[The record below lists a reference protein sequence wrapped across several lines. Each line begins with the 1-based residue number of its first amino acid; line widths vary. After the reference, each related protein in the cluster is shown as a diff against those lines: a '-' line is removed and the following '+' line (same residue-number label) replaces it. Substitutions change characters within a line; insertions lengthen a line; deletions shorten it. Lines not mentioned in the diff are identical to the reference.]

1 MNCPSCSKPL
11 PDQTRYCPSCGAG
24 VDVAAR
30 LDVRVDVEH
39 NMGRVVGVQTDAIHG
54 DVYGGDIYQVQ
65 VYVLS
70 EASRAGSPPA
80 GAGLPAGPYKFLSPF
95 TPVDQA
101 IFKGRQVEIEQ
112 VVRRVGE
119 GRLLVV
125 YGPAG
130 VGKTSLLAA
139 GVIPEL
145 IRAGALAVHIRD
157 YSRPL
162 GAALW
167 AALQGSQTEL
177 AVSLPETEELPA
189 LLVNLPS
196 QLSGTLVLV
205 LDQFESLFR
214 TTIDPQLYAQIINE
228 LVTSLRQVEPEYLRL
243 ILCIEDNALVRLSD
257 LQQALPE
264 IFRSFMQ
271 LKPLDS
277 AQANAAIVEP
287 LEAFKPPPVYIPTE
301 FVSSL
306 LIPDLI
312 ELSPEMPGAVYPPHL
327 QIVCHHLF
335 ETAVRLSPPLIDQ
348 ALYLK
353 AGGAEGILAG
363 FLDETLRLGFGADAE
378 LCYRCLVALSAAGV
392 SAWVAAD
399 ELVIDGLEKL
409 DVQAGLERLLQAG
422 LLISRLNQGLTEY
435 AFTSPIVAQEVLKMA
450 GPEIESLSRARADL
464 ERGWSGWLANGDL
477 VPARP
482 LHRITAAG
490 QQLLPGFVKS
500 LLLIRSSLTAG
511 VSPAVWI
518 SGLESSE
525 ARALI
530 TELEGIAPGD
540 SELHPSLTRQMQA
553 KIILGIDPDQ
563 QPKTSEA
570 GFGLLAQSSV
580 NNPDPTIRG
589 AAVLALQAPDAH
601 QALSRLDWALGE
613 FPGGWQRFWRKS
625 ELRGLLE
632 DEIPKFYELNRPLP
646 AIQRFRI
653 WLWRLWRALRRKGT
667 TILWSMLG
675 AGLGA
680 GLGLGVWPGLVAWL
694 AGSVT
699 PGFLGFVHLIYGLIL
714 GAVLSAGISLGK
726 VLRLSKTASAGDTV
740 PAIRPGWLVVLMG
753 GLGFGL
759 GYIWIFVLNGGVL
772 LSSNL
777 LVLGLGVLAGL
788 GLSTFLA
795 HQILAVTQVRTK
807 ELWLRSGTAGLIFG
821 LIQLLLGTPAGRSL
835 AISYPEQ
842 AFRADFT
849 RFATSRFV
857 ESLMDGIPAWPV
869 FLSVLDAAA
878 VGVVLAAGIS
888 ADALNCHAGVQ
899 IPGSQ
904 PGDTSSYT

>member
-11 PDQTRYCPSCGAG
+11 PDQARYCPSCGAG

-30 LDVRVDVEH
+30 LDVRIDVEH

-80 GAGLPAGPYKFLSPF
+80 VTELPAGPYKFLSPY

-101 IFKGRQVEIEQ
+101 IFKGRQAETEQ

-167 AALQGSQTEL
+167 AALQGSQTQL
-177 AVSLPETEELPA
+177 AVSLPAAEDLPA
-189 LLVNLPS
+189 LLVNLRS

-214 TTIDPQLYAQIINE
+214 TTMDPQLYAQIMNE

-257 LQQALPE
+257 LQQALPD

-271 LKPLDS
+271 LKPLDP
-277 AQANAAIVEP
+277 AQANAAILEP
-287 LEAFKPPPVYIPTE
+287 LEPFKPPPVYIPAE

-312 ELSPEMPGAVYPPHL
+312 DLSPEMPGAVYPTHL

-363 FLDETLRLGFGADAE
+363 FLDETLRLGLGAEAE
-378 LCYRCLVALSAAGV
+378 LCNRCLVALSAAGA

-399 ELVIDGLEKL
+399 ELVIDGLEKMV
-409 DVQAGLERLLQAG
+409 VQAGLERLLQAG
-422 LLISRLNQGLTEY
+422 LLISRLNQGKTEY

-464 ERGWSGWLANGDL
+464 ERGWSGWLAHGDL

-490 QQLLPGFVKS
+490 QQLLPGLVQS
-500 LLLIRSSLTAG
+500 LLLIRSSLAAG

-518 SGLESSE
+518 PGLESSE
-525 ARALI
+525 GRSI
-530 TELEGIAPGD
+530 FSTLEGIPPAGP
-540 SELHPSLTRQMQA
+540 ETHPSLTHLMQA

-563 QPKTSEA
+563 QPTPSEA
-570 GFGLLAQSSV
+570 GYGLLANASV
-580 NNPDPTIRG
+580 ENVDPAIRG
-589 AAVLALQAPDAH
+589 SAVLALQALDAH

-613 FPGGWQRFWRKS
+613 LPGGWQRFWRKS
-625 ELRGLLE
+625 GLRGLLE
-632 DEIPKFYELNRPLP
+632 DEIPKFHELNRPLP
-646 AIQRFRI
+646 PIQRFGI
-653 WLWRLWRALRRKGT
+653 WLWRLWRALRREGT
-667 TILWSMLG
+667 TILWNTIG
-675 AGLGA
+675 AGMGA
-680 GLGLGVWPGLVAWL
+680 GLGLGVWRGLVAWL

-714 GAVLSAGISLGK
+714 GAALGAGISLGK
-726 VLRLSKTASAGDTV
+726 VLRLNKTAFAGDTF
-740 PAIRPGWLVVLMG
+740 PAITPGWLVVLTG

-759 GYIWIFVLNGGVL
+759 GYTWIFVLNGGVL

-777 LVLGLGVLAGL
+777 LVVGMGVLAGI
-788 GLSTFLA
+788 GLSTVLA
-795 HQILAVTQVRTK
+795 HPMVSASHVRAK
-807 ELWLRSGTAGLIFG
+807 ELWLRSGTAGMIFG

-835 AISYPEQ
+835 AIAYPEQ

-849 RFATSRFV
+849 RFASSGFV
-857 ESLMDGIPAWPV
+857 QSLMDGIPAWPGL
-869 FLSVLDAAA
+869 LSVLDAAL
-878 VGVVLAAGIS
+878 VGVVLTGGIS
-888 ADALNCHAGVQ
+888 AGVLFARRMLEK
-899 IPGSQ
+899 IS
-904 PGDTSSYT
+904 GDE